1 MARRSPSNKR
11 KQRER
16 KWIDEQ
22 LGDDTGRAEGQM
34 FVVNMET
41 GEKTPGLNSK
51 EAKALWR
58 SLPRAIILSMDDFE
72 PGRAPLK
79 ATYVDGPIPQ

>member
-58 SLPRAIILSMDDFE
+58 SLPRAIILSMDDYT

-79 ATYVDGPIPQ
+79 ATYEQGPIPQ

>member
-1 MARRSPSNKR
+1 MARRTPSSKR

-16 KWIDEQ
+16 KWIEEQ
-22 LGDDTGRAEGQM
+22 LGDDTGRSEGQV

-41 GEKTPGLNSK
+41 GEKTAGLNSK
-51 EAKALWR
+51 QAKELWR
-58 SLPRAIILSMDDFE
+58 SLPRAIILSMDDYT

-79 ATYVDGPIPQ
+79 ATYLDGPIPE